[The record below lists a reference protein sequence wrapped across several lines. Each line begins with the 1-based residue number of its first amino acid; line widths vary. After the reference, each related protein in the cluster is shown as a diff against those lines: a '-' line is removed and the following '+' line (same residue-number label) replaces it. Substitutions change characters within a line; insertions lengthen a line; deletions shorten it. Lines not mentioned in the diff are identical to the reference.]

1 MKEITAGLQDLNLVL
16 DYLDQWCKVHTIV
29 LLRGDLGS
37 GKTTLVQHFC
47 TRHHALWATSP
58 TFTLAHHYP
67 GGDFE
72 IYHYD
77 FYRKDVQE
85 LLLMGVLDH
94 LQHVGVHFVEWGTET
109 LRKILIQAG
118 FEVLVIT
125 LERKDHLCCYRFNN
139 G

>member
-1 MKEITAGLQDLNLVL
+1 MKEIIAGLQDLDRVL
-16 DYLDQWCKVHTIV
+16 DHLDQHRKEHQIV
-29 LLRGDLGS
+29 LLRGDLAS
-37 GKTTLVQHFC
+37 GKTTLVQRFC
-47 TRHHALWATSP
+47 ARHHALQATSP

-67 GGDFE
+67 GGEFE

-94 LQHVGVHFVEWGTET
+94 LQYVGVHFVEWGTET
-109 LRKILIQAG
+109 LKKILIQAG
-118 FEVLVIT
+118 FEVLIIT
-125 LERKDHLCCYRFNN
+125 LERKDRLCCYRFNN